1 MSDLSL
7 WLDTSTQDTSL
18 ALIENSEVVSL
29 KVQESNALDYLFE
42 TLQVLLDE
50 TQNRFSDLQ
59 SIYYCS
65 GPGSS
70 LGLRILSMALRT
82 WKVTHPNIQLM
93 AGYTLPVYAA
103 LEALRPNAPESFTLL
118 AQHRK
123 DTWYSTVH
131 QSGTN
136 LEMNQMSDSEVQS
149 LDGTIF
155 HIRQRKFATQ
165 PPESS
170 QLLYP
175 NLKALPNIIGSARL
189 FEATDVPTV
198 FPETTPAFKKWTP
211 QRHRSPALK

>member
-18 ALIENSEVVSL
+18 ALLQNSEILSL
-29 KVQESNALDYLFE
+29 NVQESNALDYLFE

-50 TQNRFSDLQ
+50 TQNRFSDLR

-82 WKVTHPNIQLM
+82 WKVTHPDIQLM

-103 LEALRPNAPESFTLL
+103 MEALRTNAQDSFTLL

-123 DTWYSTVH
+123 DTWYSAVY
-131 QSGTN
+131 QNGTTS
-136 LEMNQMSDSEVQS
+136 EMNQMSDSEVQS
-149 LDGTIF
+149 LDGNIF

-175 NLKALPNIIGSARL
+175 NLDALPQILGTAQL
-189 FEATDVPTV
+189 LQATDEPTL
-198 FPETTPAFKKWTP
+198 FPDTTPTFKKWTP